1 MSTISGAIPLESQTA
16 KLAELLRD
24 IRVAMLTTFP
34 SDKSRPHAR
43 PMYTQGLDPATFD
56 GTLWFM
62 TDGET
67 TKVHE
72 LAQNAAVL
80 VVYAAPNLNRYVVV
94 NGTARAEQN
103 VEKARELWGLH
114 AKGWWPNG
122 PEDPNLRLIRVQVDE
137 AEFWDGPSSTSY
149 FISLAK
155 ALVTGERIETTGQ
168 HGTLR
173 T

>member
-56 GTLWFM
+56 GTLWVM

-72 LAQNAAVL
+72 LAQNAADR
-80 VVYAAPNLNRYVVV
+80 PPFTES
-94 NGTARAEQN
+94 G
-103 VEKARELWGLH
+103 
-114 AKGWWPNG
+114 
-122 PEDPNLRLIRVQVDE
+122 
-137 AEFWDGPSSTSY
+137 
-149 FISLAK
+149 
-155 ALVTGERIETTGQ
+155 GQ
-168 HGTLR
+168 S
-173 T
+173 